1 MKNLNW
7 GKLIGMILPW
17 SIFCALVSCS
27 DKLPDPITHPRTQLT
42 LSVDWSQ
49 VPSQELLPDS
59 ILLFVDNDSSFIPAQ
74 TNQAFSLHQNSAYTI
89 YGYNRT
95 KYFTI
100 NKNQA
105 TVNIEEDGN
114 NINGNSGPLY
124 YGSVSTDTLNQQAQM
139 ASLKMGQV
147 NRLVN
152 ISISISGA
160 DLTKIEAT
168 LSGVASQVAF
178 STGTVSGNAIA
189 LSEGQISSSTNLI
202 HHVVIPFWLLGI
214 SGNSQQLTVTV
225 QDADSSTK
233 SFLYDISSQMNS
245 IFSSNAK
252 TPVTLE
258 GQLNMKYTGSV
269 TNWTIINGKDYD
281 FQK

>member
-7 GKLIGMILPW
+7 GKLMGMILPW
-17 SIFCALVSCS
+17 SIFGALVSCS